1 MSEKRGLEEAAAFTS
16 KSREGYFGQNEGS
29 TESNKSAKKPRI
41 VLGDSYGKEAG
52 EAAILSPPPPSDS
65 VVKYATDMVGCQG
78 RYVGKC
84 VVVTGGSKGIGEGC
98 ARVFFEAGANLVIC
112 SRTEAEGNEVVS
124 ELMAHAKGGQR
135 IVFVKCDVSKVKDL
149 EHLITE
155 TMREFGRID
164 CLINNAGWHP
174 PPKTIDDFSIE
185 EMQDLF
191 QLNFISYFAAC
202 KFALPHIRKTKG
214 NIINMGSWVGGHGQ
228 AQAPTYTATKG
239 AITSFSKG
247 LAIDEAEHG
256 VRVNIV
262 SPGNIWTPLW
272 KAWSDGESDPKAARE
287 AGDRVQILGRKG
299 TIIETGRLCLA
310 IAADMTFTTGVDHI
324 QSGGAELGYGMKA

>member
-1 MSEKRGLEEAAAFTS
+1 
-16 KSREGYFGQNEGS
+16 
-29 TESNKSAKKPRI
+29 
-41 VLGDSYGKEAG
+41 
-52 EAAILSPPPPSDS
+52 
-65 VVKYATDMVGCQG
+65 
-78 RYVGKC
+78 VGKC

-112 SRTEAEGNEVVS
+112 SRTETEGNEIVS

-262 SPGNIWTPLW
+262 SPG
-272 KAWSDGESDPKAARE
+272 WSF
-287 AGDRVQILGRKG
+287 RVPSLLNQR
-299 TIIETGRLCLA
+299 GRLSRACLHGTCTLSCPVLCCA
-310 IAADMTFTTGVDHI
+310 WCWLTYARR
-324 QSGGAELGYGMKA
+324 SK